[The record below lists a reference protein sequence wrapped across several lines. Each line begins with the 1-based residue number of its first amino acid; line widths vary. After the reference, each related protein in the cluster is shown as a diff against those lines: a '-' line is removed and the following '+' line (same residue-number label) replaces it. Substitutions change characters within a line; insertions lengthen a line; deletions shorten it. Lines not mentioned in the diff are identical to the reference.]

1 MFLLETIKPGEAT
14 GPVAEAYSIFP
25 PEIGVIPP
33 LELLSASPGML
44 AIHTRSLRYFM
55 SHPNLSAPLLAA
67 IRYVSAA
74 KSGHPF
80 CEPFNGGLLTRMGAT
95 PDSLGKLTSEQ
106 DSVLEPR
113 EAALLAFVAKALEAP
128 ASVTQDDI
136 EGLRARDYLDSDIY
150 DALAHAANM
159 VAVSVMYKT
168 FVRE

>member
-1 MFLLETIKPGEAT
+1 
-14 GPVAEAYSIFP
+14 
-25 PEIGVIPP
+25 
-33 LELLSASPGML
+33 
-44 AIHTRSLRYFM
+44 
-55 SHPNLSAPLLAA
+55 
-67 IRYVSAA
+67 
-74 KSGHPF
+74 
-80 CEPFNGGLLTRMGAT
+80 MGAT

-128 ASVTQDDI
+128 ASVHS
-136 EGLRARDYLDSDIY
+136 GRPSRACAPGTILDSDIY